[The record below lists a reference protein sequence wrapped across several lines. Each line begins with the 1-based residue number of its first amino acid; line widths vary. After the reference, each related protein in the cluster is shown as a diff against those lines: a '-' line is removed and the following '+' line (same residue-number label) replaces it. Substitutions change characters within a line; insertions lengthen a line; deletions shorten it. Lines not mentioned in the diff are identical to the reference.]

1 MATSAV
7 PSDNL
12 PTYKLVVVGDGGV
25 GKSALTIQ
33 FFQKIFVPDYD
44 PTIEDSYLKH
54 TEIDAQWAI
63 LDVLDTAG
71 QEEFSA
77 MREQYMRTGDGF
89 LIVFSVTDKASFEH
103 VDRFHQ
109 LILRVKDRESF
120 PMVLVAN
127 KVDLLHLR
135 KIPSDQGREMASKHS
150 IAYIETSAKDPAM
163 NVDKAFHELVRV
175 IRYVATTDYLE
186 KVCLFDTKAMRASLS
201 RSLSLTHPGNR
212 FQRGARRR
220 RGKPSGGP
228 TGPLSPTDCTV
239 LSYDGFYLYSCSLQD
254 RGKMITFR
262 SVYSLH
268 RVPGGSLYP
277 LP

>member
-54 TEIDAQWAI
+54 TEIDNQWAI

-120 PMVLVAN
+120 PMILVAN
-127 KVDLLHLR
+127 KVDLMHLR
-135 KIPSDQGREMASKHS
+135 KITREQGKEMATKHNPPS
-150 IAYIETSAKDPAM
+150 PCAD
-163 NVDKAFHELVRV
+163 
-175 IRYVATTDYLE
+175 AT
-186 KVCLFDTKAMRASLS
+186 
-201 RSLSLTHPGNR
+201 RS
-212 FQRGARRR
+212 
-220 RGKPSGGP
+220 
-228 TGPLSPTDCTV
+228 PLSWWLCRFFELHSVGLMWKCFSTHKTSHDQAPPTRPCPQSTV
-239 LSYDGFYLYSCSLQD
+239 SELGCLW
-254 RGKMITFR
+254 
-262 SVYSLH
+262 
-268 RVPGGSLYP
+268 
-277 LP
+277 